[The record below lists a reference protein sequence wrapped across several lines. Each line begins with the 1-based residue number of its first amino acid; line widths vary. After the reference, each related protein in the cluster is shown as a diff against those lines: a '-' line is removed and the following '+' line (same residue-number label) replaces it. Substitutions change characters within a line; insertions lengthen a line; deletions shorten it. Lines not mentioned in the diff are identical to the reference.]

1 MDENENSNDIKISKS
16 MSYYYKTQKDFS
28 NIPLPNFSERHLN
41 YFQKIKEEH
50 KTILESDTEIELR
63 NIISAHHKSIN
74 DYKNKNNCELVYS
87 EEPINTGNINNNSN
101 SNINVS
107 YEELLDMVNIKEP
120 LDKNESKK
128 YIYKNHNPNN
138 ELLFSSN
145 FESGN
150 LRFAIKRN
158 INEYDL
164 ILRHETGSMKAYQWF
179 YFRVMINEISDNI
192 KLLKEKPIVKF
203 NIINLYKKHIILNN
217 KVRVL
222 TFYNN
227 SWSRDTSKIYYY
239 TNDIPFLFESNDN
252 NNKCP
257 NKLIININESFTN
270 IGSNSNS
277 NNNFNIYDLLM
288 NMNSSK
294 EKEKDNNS
302 TNFHTLTFQFDF
314 SKINTD
320 IKYVYFAYC
329 YPYTYTQLTNY
340 LFSLNNYKKIL
351 RIDSIGQTLDNNKL
365 YMLIITNFEDSF
377 DTLANKKAIIFTA
390 RVHPGESSSS
400 FVIQGLIEFL
410 LSNEP
415 KAINL
420 RKNYIFKIIPML
432 NPDGVIRGNFR
443 MNSVGKDLNR
453 MWMEENEE
461 NSPSVFY
468 CHKMIQKTLNSR
480 NIHFFCDFHGHSSKN
495 NFFLYSCKSHNE
507 FLKISNNNI
516 IPNPHKK
523 KLSYIELIFQ
533 EIYSKENIFFDK
545 NSCINKILPSK
556 IKTARAVLK
565 NRYNIDYS
573 YCLETSLGG
582 AKQMVEIEDNPLIP
596 FSIQEYKKIGRDFG
610 EALGKMCIGKIFY
623 STYNIVRTNET
634 RSNLEKKTK
643 KKNLLLPV
651 INSSSSNGMI
661 NLSPNY
667 FNFCRINSKNHNY
680 NKINIQYHQKESN
693 KSNNNFLNNN
703 LFSRCDQRF
712 LKNKN
717 VKNNIKRNNK
727 NKTYEKSKIYILPT
741 PDKTTKK

>member
-1 MDENENSNDIKISKS
+1 MDESGNSNEIKMIKS
-16 MSYYYKTQKDFS
+16 TLCFNKNPNDFS
-28 NIPLPNFSERHLN
+28 DIPLPNFSEKHLN
-41 YFQKIKEEH
+41 YYQKIQEEH
-50 KTILESDTEIELR
+50 KSLMESDSEIELK

-74 DYKNKNNCELVYS
+74 DYKNQNNCELVYS
-87 EEPINTGNINNNSN
+87 EEPINNENINSN
-101 SNINVS
+101 SSINVS

-120 LDKNESKK
+120 LDKNASKN

-150 LRFAIKRN
+150 LRYSIKKN

-164 ILRHETGSMKAYQWF
+164 ILRHETGSIKTYQWF
-179 YFRVMINEISDNI
+179 YFRVAVNEFSENYN
-192 KLLKEKPIVKF
+192 LLKENPIVKF

-217 KVRVL
+217 RVRVL

-227 SWSRDTSKIYYY
+227 AWSRDTSKIYYY
-239 TNDIPFLFESNDN
+239 TNDIPFLIDSNDN
-252 NNKCP
+252 NKCTNKF
-257 NKLIININESFTN
+257 NTNINESFTN
-270 IGSNSNS
+270 IAN
-277 NNNFNIYDLLM
+277 NNNFNIYDIIM
-288 NMNSSK
+288 NMNASK
-294 EKEKDNNS
+294 DKDKENNNQ
-302 TNFHTLTFQFDF
+302 NFHTLTFQFDL

-340 LFSLNNYKKIL
+340 LFSLSNYKKIL
-351 RIDSIGQTLDNNKL
+351 RIDSIGQSLDNNKL

-410 LSNEP
+410 LSNEA
-415 KAINL
+415 KAISL

-507 FLKISNNNI
+507 FLKIGNNNI

-582 AKQMVEIEDNPLIP
+582 AKQMLEDNPLIP
-596 FSIQEYKKIGRDFG
+596 FSIQEYKKIGKDFG
-610 EALGKMCIGKIFY
+610 EALGKMCVGKIYY
-623 STYNIVRTNET
+623 SAYNSVRINEN
-634 RSNLEKKTK
+634 RINLEKKTK
-643 KKNLLLPV
+643 KKSLVLPV
-651 INSSSSNGMI
+651 INNGGGGMI

-667 FNFCRINSKNHNY
+667 LNFCRINSKNHNY

-703 LFSRCDQRF
+703 LFNKCDQRI

-717 VKNNIKRNNK
+717 IKNNTKRNNK
-727 NKTYEKSKIYILPT
+727 NKTYEKSKIYIFSAPE
-741 PDKTTKK
+741 KIVKK

>member
-1 MDENENSNDIKISKS
+1 
-16 MSYYYKTQKDFS
+16 
-28 NIPLPNFSERHLN
+28 
-41 YFQKIKEEH
+41 
-50 KTILESDTEIELR
+50 
-63 NIISAHHKSIN
+63 
-74 DYKNKNNCELVYS
+74 
-87 EEPINTGNINNNSN
+87 
-101 SNINVS
+101 
-107 YEELLDMVNIKEP
+107 
-120 LDKNESKK
+120 
-128 YIYKNHNPNN
+128 
-138 ELLFSSN
+138 
-145 FESGN
+145 
-150 LRFAIKRN
+150 
-158 INEYDL
+158 
-164 ILRHETGSMKAYQWF
+164 
-179 YFRVMINEISDNI
+179 
-192 KLLKEKPIVKF
+192 
-203 NIINLYKKHIILNN
+203 
-217 KVRVL
+217 VL

-227 SWSRDTSKIYYY
+227 AWSRDTSKIYYY
-239 TNDIPFLFESNDN
+239 TNDIPFLIDSNDN
-252 NNKCP
+252 NKCTNKF
-257 NKLIININESFTN
+257 NTNINESFTN
-270 IGSNSNS
+270 IAN
-277 NNNFNIYDLLM
+277 NNNFNIYDIIM
-288 NMNSSK
+288 NMNASK
-294 EKEKDNNS
+294 DKDKENNNQ
-302 TNFHTLTFQFDF
+302 NFHTLTFQFDL

-340 LFSLNNYKKIL
+340 LFSLSNYKKIL
-351 RIDSIGQTLDNNKL
+351 RIDSIGQSLDNNKL

-507 FLKISNNNI
+507 FLNISNNNI

>member
-1 MDENENSNDIKISKS
+1 MDESGNSNEIKMIKS
-16 MSYYYKTQKDFS
+16 TLCFNKNPNDFS
-28 NIPLPNFSERHLN
+28 DIPLPNFSEKHLN
-41 YFQKIKEEH
+41 YYQKIQEEH
-50 KTILESDTEIELR
+50 KSMMESDSEIELK

-74 DYKNKNNCELVYS
+74 DYKNQNNCELVYS
-87 EEPINTGNINNNSN
+87 EEPINNENINSN
-101 SNINVS
+101 SSINVS

-120 LDKNESKK
+120 LDKNASKN

-150 LRFAIKRN
+150 LRYSIKKN

-164 ILRHETGSMKAYQWF
+164 ILRHETGSIKTYQWF
-179 YFRVMINEISDNI
+179 YFRVAVNEFSENYN
-192 KLLKEKPIVKF
+192 LLKENPIVKF

-217 KVRVL
+217 RVRVL

-227 SWSRDTSKIYYY
+227 AWSRDTSKIYYY
-239 TNDIPFLFESNDN
+239 TNDIPFLLDSNDN
-252 NNKCP
+252 NKCTNKF
-257 NKLIININESFTN
+257 NTNINESFTN
-270 IGSNSNS
+270 IAN
-277 NNNFNIYDLLM
+277 NNNFNIYDIIM
-288 NMNSSK
+288 NMNASK
-294 EKEKDNNS
+294 DKDKENNNQ
-302 TNFHTLTFQFDF
+302 NFHTLTFQFDL

-340 LFSLNNYKKIL
+340 LFSLSNYKKIL
-351 RIDSIGQTLDNNKL
+351 RIDSIGQSLDNNKL

-410 LSNEP
+410 LSNET
-415 KAINL
+415 KAISL

-507 FLKISNNNI
+507 FLKIGNNNI

-582 AKQMVEIEDNPLIP
+582 AKQMLEDNPLIP
-596 FSIQEYKKIGRDFG
+596 FSIQEYKKIGKDFG
-610 EALGKMCIGKIFY
+610 EALGKMCVGKIYY
-623 STYNIVRTNET
+623 SAYNSVRINEN
-634 RSNLEKKTK
+634 RINLEKKTK
-643 KKNLLLPV
+643 KKSLVLPV
-651 INSSSSNGMI
+651 INNGGGGMI

-667 FNFCRINSKNHNY
+667 LNFCRINSKNHNY

-703 LFSRCDQRF
+703 LFNKCDQRI

-717 VKNNIKRNNK
+717 IKNNTKRNNK
-727 NKTYEKSKIYILPT
+727 NKTYEKSKIYIFSAPE
-741 PDKTTKK
+741 KIVKK

>member
-1 MDENENSNDIKISKS
+1 MDESGNSNEIKMIKS
-16 MSYYYKTQKDFS
+16 TLCFNKNPNDFS
-28 NIPLPNFSERHLN
+28 DIPLPNFSEKHLN
-41 YFQKIKEEH
+41 YYQKIQEEH
-50 KTILESDTEIELR
+50 KSMMESDSEIELK

-74 DYKNKNNCELVYS
+74 DYKNQNNCELVYS
-87 EEPINTGNINNNSN
+87 EEPINNENINSN

-120 LDKNESKK
+120 LDKNASKN

-150 LRFAIKRN
+150 LRYAIKKN

-164 ILRHETGSMKAYQWF
+164 ILRHETGSIKTYQWF
-179 YFRVMINEISDNI
+179 YFRVAINELSGNYN
-192 KLLKEKPIVKF
+192 LLKENPIVKF

-217 KVRVL
+217 RVRVL

-227 SWSRDTSKIYYY
+227 AWSRDTSKIYYY
-239 TNDIPFLFESNDN
+239 TNDIPFLIDSNDN
-252 NNKCP
+252 NKCTNKF
-257 NKLIININESFTN
+257 NTNINESFTN
-270 IGSNSNS
+270 IAN
-277 NNNFNIYDLLM
+277 NNNFNIYGIIM
-288 NMNSSK
+288 NMNASK
-294 EKEKDNNS
+294 DKDKENNNQ
-302 TNFHTLTFQFDF
+302 NFHTLTFQFDF

-340 LFSLNNYKKIL
+340 LFSLSNYKKIL
-351 RIDSIGQTLDNNKL
+351 RIDSIGQSLDNNKL

-400 FVIQGLIEFL
+400 FVIQGVIEFL
-410 LSNEP
+410 LSNET
-415 KAINL
+415 KAISL

-507 FLKISNNNI
+507 FLKIGNNNI

-582 AKQMVEIEDNPLIP
+582 AKQMLEDNPLIP
-596 FSIQEYKKIGRDFG
+596 FSIQEYKKIGKDFG
-610 EALGKMCIGKIFY
+610 EALGKMCVGKIYY
-623 STYNIVRTNET
+623 SAYNSVRINEN
-634 RSNLEKKTK
+634 RINLEKKTK
-643 KKNLLLPV
+643 KKSLVLPV
-651 INSSSSNGMI
+651 INNGGGGMI

-667 FNFCRINSKNHNY
+667 LNFCRINSKNHNY

-703 LFSRCDQRF
+703 LFNKCDQRI

-717 VKNNIKRNNK
+717 IKNNTKRNNK
-727 NKTYEKSKIYILPT
+727 NKTYEKSKIYILSAPE
-741 PDKTTKK
+741 KIVKK